1 LNNANLVG
9 QTNATITS
17 NLGGNYTVQVTN
29 TITGC
34 NNTSTPPVAFILK
47 PIPVAVATPLTGT
60 SFCQGNS
67 TVISATST
75 FGNTYQWFMNGNII
89 PGATA
94 ATYLASQAGSYTV
107 LIQRDGCT
115 NTSNAIVTSVLPYI
129 NPVAVAIGNTQI
141 CNGDSV
147 TLYTQAGTNYSYQWY
162 RNGTIIAGATNAVY
176 KAALPG
182 AYAVAVSYNGLCSQ
196 TSNAI
201 QVNVAPAINANLAS
215 PYTGPIV
222 RFCPNTINKLEVQ
235 VQAPN
240 MTYQWYYNG
249 YTLPGAIGPSL
260 YITQAGSYYVRL
272 TNNIGCSAN
281 SIIANVSYFV
291 PANPIITQNGL
302 TLGTSAYA
310 TYQWYL
316 NGVAIPGATTQF
328 ISINEDGDYQVEVK
342 DANGCYV
349 KSVPF
354 KTPALSVGAVYSSVL
369 INVYPNPFNEEIKIE
384 ASKKVRVSIV
394 DITGK
399 VVVPITSE
407 TTIVTSQLASGL
419 YFMRIYTEDGSLIET
434 RKLNK

>member
-1 LNNANLVG
+1 
-9 QTNATITS
+9 
-17 NLGGNYTVQVTN
+17 
-29 TITGC
+29 
-34 NNTSTPPVAFILK
+34 
-47 PIPVAVATPLTGT
+47 
-60 SFCQGNS
+60 
-67 TVISATST
+67 
-75 FGNTYQWFMNGNII
+75 MNGNLIA
-89 PGATA
+89 GATA
-94 ATYLASQAGSYTV
+94 ATYSATQAGSYTV
-107 LIQRDGCT
+107 VIQRDGCT
-115 NTSNAIVTSVLPYI
+115 NTSNAVSTTVLPYI
-129 NPVAVAIGNTQI
+129 NPVAVAVGNTQI

-147 TLYTQAGTNYSYQWY
+147 TLYTQAGTNYSYQWL
-162 RNGTIIAGATNAVY
+162 RNGTILAGATNSVY

-182 AYAVAVSYNGLCSQ
+182 TYSVAVSYNGLCSQ
-196 TSNAI
+196 TSNGIA
-201 QVNVAPAINANLAS
+201 VNVASPINTTWAS

-240 MTYQWYYNG
+240 VTYQWYYNG

-260 YITQAGSYYVRL
+260 NITQAGSYYVRI

-291 PANPIITQNGL
+291 PANPIITQSGL
-302 TLGTSAYA
+302 TLGTSTYT

-316 NGVAIPGATTQF
+316 NGVAIPGATSQF

-342 DANGCYV
+342 DANGCFV

-354 KTPALSVGAVYSSVL
+354 KTPTLSVPNVYGTVF

-384 ASKKVRVSIV
+384 ASKNVQVSIV

-399 VVVPITSE
+399 VVIPITTE
-407 TTIVTSQLASGL
+407 KTIATSQLAAGL
-419 YFMRIYTEDGSLIET
+419 YFMKIYNEDGSLIET